1 MQKKTA
7 RAPAA
12 RFQIPVDLLKAF
24 KSDVR
29 FVPNNLPVAGYII
42 FDRQMLES
50 ILLNNDREARAAFVE
65 QLGKVYQAGGEL
77 VVMAR

>member
-7 RAPAA
+7 TAPAS

-29 FVPNNLPVAGYII
+29 FVPNNLPIAGYII
-42 FDRQMLES
+42 FDRQMLQS
-50 ILLNNDREARAAFVE
+50 ILLNDDRKVRAAFVE
-65 QLGKVYQAGGEL
+65 QLGKVYRAGGEL
-77 VVMAR
+77 VVMGG

>member
-1 MQKKTA
+1 MQKETGTP
-7 RAPAA
+7 PAA

-24 KSDVR
+24 KTDIR
-29 FVPNNLPVAGYII
+29 FVPNHLPVAGYII

-50 ILLNNDREARAAFVE
+50 ILLNDDPKARAAFAA

-77 VVMAR
+77 VVMAV